1 MHCYESF
8 GWTPAT
14 ILELDM
20 HEATLLSVYFEEL
33 SRYQK
38 QQQNK
43 HTTDYEGS
51 EYRND
56 AVIGADD
63 DDWVQKEDGT
73 WE

>member
-1 MHCYESF
+1 
-8 GWTPAT
+8 
-14 ILELDM
+14 M